1 MNRRP
6 SRRIFLQSTAAV
18 AVTAAT
24 CGSGFSLA
32 AEAKPPKFRKAVKY
46 GMIGEGKSIREKFDL
61 IKSLGFEGV
70 EVDAP
75 GGLDKQEALAAAKG
89 AGIQIHGVIDA
100 VHWQTSLSDPDSAV
114 REKGL

>member
-6 SRRIFLQSTAAV
+6 SRRTFLHSTAA
-18 AVTAAT
+18 AAALSATA
-24 CGSGFSLA
+24 SGFSLA

-75 GGLDKQEALAAAKG
+75 GGRGGLDKQETLDASKAS
-89 AGIQIHGVIDA
+89 GIVIHGVIDA
-100 VHWQTSLSDPDSAV
+100 VHWKT
-114 REKGL
+114 EE